1 MTRIACANLEGFLN
15 KIKIYFSRAGSGEN
29 LPIKRHRSALY
40 VVINFLSFVHFPRSH
55 LRARKTLC
63 AKFSAVKHRRNF
75 PAGDEPSEYLRKRR
89 LVSTI
94 ETSPSRSLLEH
105 STVTSISGHSSYV
118 GYCTIR
124 NGMPLHEFSNLSTKH
139 KSVSFCRELWI
150 SVAQIFHRRLAK

>member
-1 MTRIACANLEGFLN
+1 MKLANMIK
-15 KIKIYFSRAGSGEN
+15 KIEN
-29 LPIKRHRSALY
+29 LYIYGYLRTFSAGLNGNVADKEFILSLVKSCKSFRSRPSSAF
-40 VVINFLSFVHFPRSH
+40 IHP
-55 LRARKTLC
+55 RKTPSM
-63 AKFSAVKHRRNF
+63 FSIVKLLSRNLL
-75 PAGDEPSEYLRKRR
+75 AGDEPSEYLRKRR

-139 KSVSFCRELWI
+139 KSVSF
-150 SVAQIFHRRLAK
+150 LADTMTDASRKYLVDIC